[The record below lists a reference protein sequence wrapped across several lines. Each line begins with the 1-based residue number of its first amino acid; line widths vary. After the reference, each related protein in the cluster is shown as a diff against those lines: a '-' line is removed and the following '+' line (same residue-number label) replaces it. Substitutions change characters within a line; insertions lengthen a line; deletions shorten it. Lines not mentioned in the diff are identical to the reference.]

1 MKAGTNAAVYRRP
14 DKGLPQRLTAGL
26 ATPITAKSTLFDVFL
41 DVGRYP
47 VCQQGFFRHCPARAP
62 PAPSTA
68 AAALPGPRAVQGS
81 PPPALRLVAG
91 AFAASSAPGRRP
103 PAPAA
108 APARAA
114 MSAVRNAALAGQI
127 RHSAPPGNPS
137 PGNRCRRPRSARA
150 PEA

>member
-68 AAALPGPRAVQGS
+68 AAALPRPRSAQGS
-81 PPPALRLVAG
+81 PPALRLVAG
-91 AFAASSAPGRRP
+91 AFAASRAPGRRP
-103 PAPAA
+103 PVPAA
-108 APARAA
+108 APAR
-114 MSAVRNAALAGQI
+114 
-127 RHSAPPGNPS
+127 
-137 PGNRCRRPRSARA
+137 
-150 PEA
+150 